1 MREQGTGRTQ
11 ILGYHI
17 IQSFKPDEITPEQ
30 ALAVSE
36 ELCDR
41 YLKGNYQYVL
51 AVHSDRDHLHT
62 HIVFNNTNV
71 YNGLSFTYEENQGG
85 RRERAWAKLRAISD
99 EICQEHGLSVI
110 AEPEKGQS
118 VSHFERDMQLQGK
131 SWKDK
136 LRAKIAEVA
145 FYLYKA
151 AVHIFG
157 KSYEYTAKYRAF
169 VKEMKAKEKEE
180 KKRDRLHSSYG
191 TSSVSADSDIN
202 HCSVD
207 RSVVSA

>member
-17 IQSFKPDEITPEQ
+17 IQSFKPDEITPEEV
-30 ALAVSE
+30 LVVSE

-41 YLKGNYQYVL
+41 FLKGNYQYVL

-85 RRERAWAKLRAISD
+85 KRERAWVKLRAISD
-99 EICQEHGLSVI
+99 DICREHNLSVI
-110 AEPEKGQS
+110 DEPEKGQS

-136 LRAKIAEVA
+136 LRAKIAEIA
-145 FYLYKA
+145 FYSKDFTDFLQRCTECGIEYVYKP
-151 AVHIFG
+151 
-157 KSYEYTAKYRAF
+157 
-169 VKEMKAKEKEE
+169 
-180 KKRDRLHSSYG
+180 
-191 TSSVSADSDIN
+191 
-202 HCSVD
+202 
-207 RSVVSA
+207 